1 MQSKL
6 KLIQEFYIRLYLDQ
20 DFCILYEKQKEVHL
34 NNYGFSLVEEKY
46 FPNTNDKSF
55 KAEGFGRR
63 FLIAKEISSRFNN
76 FFCTYLKKD
85 SFSIIDIMESP
96 IYKLFLQ
103 SIEFYTRA
111 FCFPHY
117 AGIGP
122 GHENVS
128 KFYYFTQNL
137 ILNNEEKFSL
147 MLDISLVL
155 NSQASLSDLIFYQP
169 FKTLVWF
176 NINQDIV
183 IVKNGKWIRIQGSW
197 DQSIPGNIAKI
208 NCGELQ

>member
-1 MQSKL
+1 
-6 KLIQEFYIRLYLDQ
+6 
-20 DFCILYEKQKEVHL
+20 
-34 NNYGFSLVEEKY
+34 
-46 FPNTNDKSF
+46 
-55 KAEGFGRR
+55 
-63 FLIAKEISSRFNN
+63 
-76 FFCTYLKKD
+76 
-85 SFSIIDIMESP
+85 MESP

-183 IVKNGKWIRIQGSW
+183 IVKNGKWIRIQGNW